1 MVVHCLQV
9 GWMELHIR
17 YEILVLLTRGD
28 FTQGL
33 AWVFFNPLLTRQR
46 DRCVIILMFSHESLH
61 LDSREHSWRHRV

>member
-17 YEILVLLTRGD
+17 DEILVLLTRGD

-33 AWVFFNPLLTRQR
+33 AWVFL
-46 DRCVIILMFSHESLH
+46 I
-61 LDSREHSWRHRV
+61 HS